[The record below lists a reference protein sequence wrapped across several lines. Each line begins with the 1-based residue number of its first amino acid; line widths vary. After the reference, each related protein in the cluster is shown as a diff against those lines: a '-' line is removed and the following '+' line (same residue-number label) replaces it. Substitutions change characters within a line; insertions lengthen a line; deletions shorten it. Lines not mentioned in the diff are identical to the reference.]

1 MFIIFNYFTNLYYI
15 NNTKKTVEYYSTVY
29 VPVTVQFSNYIFKDL
44 LHLYKLKDT
53 LRNEGLSDYQEL
65 LYFKG
70 SNTNHSILLTRN

>member
-1 MFIIFNYFTNLYYI
+1 MILTLVCWQKHLK
-15 NNTKKTVEYYSTVY
+15 TKKQKLSFLLF

-53 LRNEGLSDYQEL
+53 LRNEGLSDYEEL
-65 LYFKG
+65 ISFNG